1 MKRNKTLS
9 VLTALALALTLLPAA
24 ALADGGWTNAA
35 TADALVAAL
44 AAGGNVRL
52 SANVTLGADHW
63 PAVGEGKTATLDLN
77 GHTLTSVNDISVYGA
92 LTLTD
97 GGSGGRFVFSNEA
110 NPNYG
115 IYVSYGGKL
124 TMSGG
129 TISGFIY
136 GVGLFNNDER
146 RGSFTMTGGAITGCD
161 TGVSLDEGSTFTM
174 TGGRISDNS
183 YGVSVGSGAAFTMT
197 GGRIS
202 DNAWGVSVG
211 SGAFSVSGEPV
222 VSGNRDDYGT
232 ARDVFLG
239 DTAIRVTGKL
249 GAGAS
254 LGVHSE
260 TDGFTAAQ
268 AVDYNGGKLTAADAA
283 KFFSDSSR
291 WNLRL
296 ADNGTLTL
304 AEAPAYI
311 EGYFYVAEGEEYD
324 GLATLNYSAKL
335 PADANTLVIAAAYDA
350 EGRLLEVQTD
360 DRNAI
365 DGGFVLPH
373 AEGYTY
379 RLMLADGGTFAPL
392 CPAWRGQP

>member
-1 MKRNKTLS
+1 MKRNKALS

-24 ALADGGWTNAA
+24 ALADGGWTDVA
-35 TADALVAAL
+35 TADALVSAL

-52 SANVTLGADHW
+52 SANVTLGANRG

-77 GHTLTSVNDISVYGA
+77 GHTLTSVNNISVYGT

-129 TISGFIY
+129 TISGFIS
-136 GVGLFNNDER
+136 GVALFNNDER
-146 RGSFTMTGGAITGCD
+146 RGSFTMTGGAITGCE
-161 TGVSLDEGSTFTM
+161 TGVSLDEGST
-174 TGGRISDNS
+174 
-183 YGVSVGSGAAFTMT
+183 FTMT

-232 ARDVFLG
+232 ARNVFLEN
-239 DTAIRVTGKL
+239 TAIRVTGKL

-304 AEAPAYI
+304 EEAPAYI

-379 RLMLADGGTFAPL
+379 RLMLVDGGTFAPL